1 MKPLLIVVSG
11 PSGAGKDAVLAR
23 VKGSG
28 QPLNFV
34 VTATTRSQREGESD
48 GASYYFVSR
57 ERFQEMVE
65 GGELLEWAEVYGNLY
80 GVPRRRVKEA
90 LERGHDVLVKVDV
103 QGAATI
109 KRAVP
114 QALLIFLAPPSTAAL
129 EERLRDRSTESAAEL
144 ERRIATA
151 HEEMKQQGMFDYVVV
166 NDEVEMAAAEIDAII
181 AAEKRRLRPRAVN
194 L

>member
-65 GGELLEWAEVYGNLY
+65 GRELLEWAEVYGNLY
-80 GVPRRRVKEA
+80 GVPRRQVKEA

-109 KRAVP
+109 KRALP

-151 HEEMKQQGMFDYVVV
+151 HKEMKQQGMFDHVVV
-166 NDEVEMAAAEIDAII
+166 NDEVEVAAAEIDAII
-181 AAEKRRLRPRAVN
+181 AAEKRRLKPRAVN

>member
-1 MKPLLIVVSG
+1 VVSG

-28 QPLNFV
+28 QPLHFM
-34 VTATTRSQREGESD
+34 VTATTRPQREGESD
-48 GASYYFVSR
+48 GAPYHFVSR

-114 QALLIFLAPPSTAAL
+114 QAVLIFLAPPSMAAL

-144 ERRIATA
+144 EQRIATA
-151 HEEMKQQGMFDYVVV
+151 RGEMKQQGMFDYVVV
-166 NDEVEMAAAEIDAII
+166 NDEVEMAAAEIEAII
-181 AAEKRRLRPRAVN
+181 AAEKRRPRPRAVN

>member
-1 MKPLLIVVSG
+1 MLIVVSG
-11 PSGAGKDAVLAR
+11 PSGAGKDAVLAQ

-48 GASYYFVSR
+48 GAPYYFVSR

-109 KRAVP
+109 KRTVP

-129 EERLRDRSTESAAEL
+129 EERLRDRNTESAAEL

-151 HEEMKQQGMFDYVVV
+151 HEEMKQQGMFDHVVV
-166 NDEVEMAAAEIDAII
+166 NDEVEIAAAEIDAII

>member
-1 MKPLLIVVSG
+1 MVSG

-28 QPLNFV
+28 KTLNFV

-48 GASYYFVSR
+48 GAPYHFVSR

-151 HEEMKQQGMFDYVVV
+151 HEEMKQQGMFDHVVV
-166 NDEVEMAAAEIDAII
+166 NDEVEIAAAEIDAII
-181 AAEKRRLRPRAVN
+181 ATEKRRPRPRAVN

>member
-1 MKPLLIVVSG
+1 
-11 PSGAGKDAVLAR
+11 
-23 VKGSG
+23 
-28 QPLNFV
+28 
-34 VTATTRSQREGESD
+34 
-48 GASYYFVSR
+48 
-57 ERFQEMVE
+57 MVE

-129 EERLRDRSTESAAEL
+129 EQRLRDRSTESVSEL

-166 NDEVEMAAAEIDAII
+166 NDEVEVAAAEIEAII
-181 AAEKRRLRPRAVN
+181 AAERRRPRPRAVN